1 MKGRKTKIRKSN
13 AKRRKYGFRSRSK
26 TSGGRNIIRRNI
38 RQTGKQG
45 VHFLFDLAPFMLEL
59 LLSLL

>member
-26 TSGGRNIIRRNI
+26 TAGGRKIIARKRKK
-38 RQTGKQG
+38 RGKF
-45 VHFLFDLAPFMLEL
+45 VRP
-59 LLSLL
+59 